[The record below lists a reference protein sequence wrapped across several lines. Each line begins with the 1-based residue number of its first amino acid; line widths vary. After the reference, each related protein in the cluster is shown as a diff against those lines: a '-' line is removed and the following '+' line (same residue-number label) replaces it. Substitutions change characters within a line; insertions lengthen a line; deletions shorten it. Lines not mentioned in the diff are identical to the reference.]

1 MTPSPRRCP
10 RARHGGLY
18 AARSGPMLHLSRGG
32 DGRPH
37 VGHAQARLELQ
48 GRHPEARP
56 ASSSTEVGMRL
67 PPKMTPAQIAEAQ
80 RMAREWKRL
89 GAPGRSRS
97 ACALDER
104 AAPSEGS
111 LLGLRSPLALLMKL
125 AVALAQ
131 PVQSRF
137 DPHHGL
143 DAKAD
148 LFPFV
153 GAKPL
158 NKLVGAL
165 EKRRSWKA
173 RSFKSCAIL
182 RPADFFPASRKST
195 LAAALWLAARRAT
208 IAIH

>member
-1 MTPSPRRCP
+1 
-10 RARHGGLY
+10 
-18 AARSGPMLHLSRGG
+18 
-32 DGRPH
+32 
-37 VGHAQARLELQ
+37 
-48 GRHPEARP
+48 
-56 ASSSTEVGMRL
+56 MR
-67 PPKMTPAQIAEAQ
+67 
-80 RMAREWKRL
+80 
-89 GAPGRSRS
+89 PGR
-97 ACALDER
+97 AALR
-104 AAPSEGS
+104 AHWTNVRLQVKGL

-158 NKLVGAL
+158 NQLVGAL